1 MEGADKLLKLKIE
14 LGNET
19 RQIVS
24 GIAKH
29 YRPEEL
35 VGKIIIV
42 VANLKPA
49 KIRGIESFGMLLA
62 AKTGDTLKLA
72 TSTAAISP
80 AESPWDEKHELPP
93 VVLLQT
99 AEMNT
104 P

>member
-72 TSTAAISP
+72 TIDGGDFPSGIA
-80 AESPWDEKHELPP
+80 
-93 VVLLQT
+93 VG
-99 AEMNT
+99 
-104 P
+104 